1 MTIPVDTYRKDGAKF
16 HSDEIAAGRFHR
28 EAVYVVG

>member
-1 MTIPVDTYRKDGAKF
+1 MTIPVDTYSKDGARF
-16 HSDEIAAGRFHR
+16 HCDELTAGRFHR